1 MNLTEHLMAS
11 AEREL
16 GAFISAVSELFGAE
30 YAQRATEYWL
40 EEFGRTELDPVRR
53 IPETHPEFWP
63 VTIAATARFAAWL
76 NGNGRRPS
84 GCPLDAVAKSRNM
97 NEHKSN

>member
-1 MNLTEHLMAS
+1 MNLKEHLMAS

-16 GAFISAVSELFGAE
+16 GAFIRAVSELFGAE

-40 EEFGRTELDPVRR
+40 EEFERTELDPVRR

-76 NGNGRRPS
+76 NGNGRCPS
-84 GCPLDAVAKSRNM
+84 RCPLDGSRNLRNM
-97 NEHKSN
+97 SEHKFN